1 MIFQTTFLLC
11 LLFCFL
17 IFKIISFIKALKGE
31 SVNHQDDDFK
41 QATKTE
47 IMRRLHGADKIY
59 STPQEQKDN
68 IVQFTIKMV
77 LKENVMG
84 KENPENPNGQN
95 GSGTEPGL
103 NPTQRAEVIGL
114 IQEANQPIFE
124 ALDFIKNML
133 ILLKQEVT
141 ALKQNVAI
149 LKQDV
154 AILKEEV
161 AELKQEVTA
170 LKQDVVILKQD
181 VTILKQEVVELKQD
195 VKDIKSCPT
204 IQKELAEL
212 DNA

>member
-1 MIFQTTFLLC
+1 M
-11 LLFCFL
+11 
-17 IFKIISFIKALKGE
+17 
-31 SVNHQDDDFK
+31 NHQDDDFK
-41 QATKTE
+41 LATKTE

-84 KENPENPNGQN
+84 KEHPENPNGQN

-103 NPTQRAEVIGL
+103 NPTQRAEVIDL
-114 IQEANQPIFE
+114 IQEANKPILE
-124 ALDFIKNML
+124 TLDFIKDML
-133 ILLKQEVT
+133 ILLKQEVAELKQDVAILKQEVT
-141 ALKQNVAI
+141 ALKQDVAI

-154 AILKEEV
+154 AILKQEV
-161 AELKQEVTA
+161 A
-170 LKQDVVILKQD
+170 
-181 VTILKQEVVELKQD
+181 ELKQD

>member
-1 MIFQTTFLLC
+1 M
-11 LLFCFL
+11 
-17 IFKIISFIKALKGE
+17 
-31 SVNHQDDDFK
+31 NHQDDDFK

-68 IVQFTIKMV
+68 IVQFTIKMI
-77 LKENVMG
+77 LKENVVE
-84 KENPENPNGQN
+84 KEHPENPNGQN

-114 IQEANQPIFE
+114 IQEANKPILE
-124 ALDFIKNML
+124 TLDFIKDML
-133 ILLKQEVT
+133 ILLKQEVAELKQDVAILKEEVT

-154 AILKEEV
+154 AILKQEV
-161 AELKQEVTA
+161 A
-170 LKQDVVILKQD
+170 
-181 VTILKQEVVELKQD
+181 ELKQD
-195 VKDIKSCPT
+195 VKDIKNCPT

>member
-1 MIFQTTFLLC
+1 MIFQATFLLC
-11 LLFCFL
+11 SLFCFI
-17 IFKIISFIKALKGE
+17 IFKIVSFIKALKGE

-68 IVQFTIKMV
+68 VVQFTIKMV

-84 KENPENPNGQN
+84 KEHPENPNGQN

-103 NPTQRAEVIGL
+103 NPTQRTEVIGL
-114 IQEANQPIFE
+114 IQEANKPILE
-124 ALDFIKNML
+124 TLDFIKDML
-133 ILLKQEVT
+133 ILLKQ
-141 ALKQNVAI
+141 
-149 LKQDV
+149 
-154 AILKEEV
+154 EV

>member
-11 LLFCFL
+11 SLFCFI
-17 IFKIISFIKALKGE
+17 IFKIVSFIKALKGE

-68 IVQFTIKMV
+68 VVQFTIKIV

-84 KENPENPNGQN
+84 KEHPENPNGQDR
-95 GSGTEPGL
+95 SGTEPGL
-103 NPTQRAEVIGL
+103 NPTQRTEVIGL
-114 IQEANQPIFE
+114 IQEANKPILE
-124 ALDFIKNML
+124 TLDFIKEML
-133 ILLKQEVT
+133 ILLK
-141 ALKQNVAI
+141 K
-149 LKQDV
+149 
-154 AILKEEV
+154 EV

>member
-1 MIFQTTFLLC
+1 M
-11 LLFCFL
+11 
-17 IFKIISFIKALKGE
+17 
-31 SVNHQDDDFK
+31 NHQDDDFK

-59 STPQEQKDN
+59 STPQERKDN
-68 IVQFTIKMV
+68 VVQFTIKMV
-77 LKENVMG
+77 LKENVME
-84 KENPENPNGQN
+84 KEHPENPNGQD

-114 IQEANQPIFE
+114 IQEANKPILE
-124 ALDFIKNML
+124 TLDFIKDML
-133 ILLKQEVT
+133 ILLKQEVAELKREVT
-141 ALKQNVAI
+141 ALKQDVAI

-161 AELKQEVTA
+161 A
-170 LKQDVVILKQD
+170 
-181 VTILKQEVVELKQD
+181 ELKQD

>member
-1 MIFQTTFLLC
+1 M
-11 LLFCFL
+11 
-17 IFKIISFIKALKGE
+17 
-31 SVNHQDDDFK
+31 NHQDDDFK

-84 KENPENPNGQN
+84 KEHPENPNGQN

-114 IQEANQPIFE
+114 IQEANKPILE
-124 ALDFIKNML
+124 TLDFIKDML
-133 ILLKQEVT
+133 ILLKQEVAELKQDVAILKQEVT
-141 ALKQNVAI
+141 ALKQDVAI

-161 AELKQEVTA
+161 A
-170 LKQDVVILKQD
+170 
-181 VTILKQEVVELKQD
+181 ELKQD

>member
-1 MIFQTTFLLC
+1 M
-11 LLFCFL
+11 
-17 IFKIISFIKALKGE
+17 
-31 SVNHQDDDFK
+31 NHQDDDFK

-103 NPTQRAEVIGL
+103 NPTQRSEVIGL
-114 IQEANQPIFE
+114 IQEANKPILE
-124 ALDFIKNML
+124 TLDFIKDML
-133 ILLKQEVT
+133 ILLK
-141 ALKQNVAI
+141 K
-149 LKQDV
+149 
-154 AILKEEV
+154 EV

>member
-1 MIFQTTFLLC
+1 MIFQVTFLLC

-17 IFKIISFIKALKGE
+17 IFKIISFIKTLKEE

-59 STPQEQKDN
+59 STAQEQKDN

-77 LKENVMG
+77 LKENVME
-84 KENPENPNGQN
+84 KEHPENPNGQN
-95 GSGTEPGL
+95 GSGVEPGL

-114 IQEANQPIFE
+114 IQEVNKPILE
-124 ALDFIKNML
+124 TLDFIKDML
-133 ILLKQEVT
+133 ILLKQ
-141 ALKQNVAI
+141 
-149 LKQDV
+149 
-154 AILKEEV
+154 EV

-170 LKQDVVILKQD
+170 LKQDVAILKQD
-181 VTILKQEVVELKQD
+181 VTILKQEVAELKQD